1 MFSKLNE
8 LLEGMPHRGIP
19 ACELSI
25 TKDGKS
31 IYRKSVGYSDFK
43 GTKPVSNQDLYWI
56 FSCSKVITCVAALR
70 LLERDLISL
79 NDPISKY
86 IAEYA
91 DLRIRNS
98 DGTLVPAQNVMTI
111 EHLFTMTGGLTYA
124 LETENIKYAKLH
136 DPSTLG
142 IVKAIAKDPLAFE
155 PGTHYQYS
163 LCHDVLAAVVE
174 VVSGMPFSKY
184 LNTNIFEPLGL
195 KDIGFRPNEAQKTRF
210 SAMYTYQ
217 NGVGR
222 AVEQVIENPFALTPE
237 YDSGGAGLFCT
248 VDEYMKIITV
258 LACGGTADNGYVL
271 LKPETV
277 RLMTVN
283 RHCNAA
289 LNNFAG
295 SRYFGYGW
303 GLCCRTHINPTLS
316 LSRSP
321 IGECGWDG
329 AAGAF
334 SMIDT
339 TNRIALYF
347 GMHVLRCNY
356 VYQMIHPK
364 IRNLVYEELSRC
376 DSI

>member
-1 MFSKLNE
+1 MFSQLNE
-8 LLEGMPHRGIP
+8 LLEGMPQRGIP

-25 TKDGKS
+25 TKDGES
-31 IYRKSVGYSDFK
+31 IFRKGVGYSDSQR
-43 GTKPVSNQDLYWI
+43 TKPVSDQDIYWI

-70 LLERDLISL
+70 LLERGLISL
-79 NDPISKY
+79 DDPVSKY

-91 DLRIRNS
+91 NLKVKNS
-98 DGTLVPAQNVMTI
+98 NGMLTSAQNIMTI

-155 PGTHYQYS
+155 PGTHYQYGM
-163 LCHDVLAAVVE
+163 CHDVLAAVVE
-174 VVSGMPFSKY
+174 VASKMPFSEY
-184 LNTNIFEPLGL
+184 LRTNIFEPLGL
-195 KDIGFRPNEAQKTRF
+195 KDIGFRPNETQKARF

-222 AVEQVIENPFALTPE
+222 AVNKTIENPYALTPE

-248 VDEYMKIITV
+248 VDEYMKIITT

-303 GLCCRTHINPTLS
+303 GLCCRTHINPLLS
-316 LSRSP
+316 FSKSP
-321 IGECGWDG
+321 VGECGWDG

-339 TNRIALYF
+339 QNRIALYF
-347 GMHVLRCNY
+347 GMHVLKCNFI
-356 VYQMIHPK
+356 YQMIHPK
-364 IRNLVYEELSRC
+364 IRNLVYEELSDC
-376 DSI
+376 NLI